1 MSRSIVHLR
10 LDPELAL
17 SVAAWCDRR
26 GAKVDAYSP
35 DGRII
40 LADVIA
46 EADLAAKVVR
56 MMGDHVTGLGRTAW

>member
-1 MSRSIVHLR
+1 MIRQIVHLR
-10 LDPELAL
+10 LDPDLAP

-26 GAKVDAYSP
+26 GAKVDAFSP

-46 EADLAAKVVR
+46 EADLAAKLVR
-56 MMGDHVTGLGRTAW
+56 LMGDYVTGLGIVR